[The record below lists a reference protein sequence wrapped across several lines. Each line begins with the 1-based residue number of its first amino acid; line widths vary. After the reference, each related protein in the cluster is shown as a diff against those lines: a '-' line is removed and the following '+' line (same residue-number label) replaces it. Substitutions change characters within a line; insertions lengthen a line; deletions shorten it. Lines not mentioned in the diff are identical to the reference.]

1 MKTKNTLLL
10 FSVLFATSTSFSQYC
25 TAVYTNTTDD
35 WISNV
40 TFAGINNNSNSV
52 GYEDFT
58 NIIGN
63 VTAGVTYPLSVTV
76 STANGS
82 WAQYLTIFIDWN
94 QDEVF
99 QENTERYDIGWQ
111 TISGSY
117 IFSDNISIPATALA
131 GTTRMRVIEDYNN
144 YAPAGGCVNDT
155 YGEAEDYSLTISE
168 PSSGVPNDIG
178 INQFLSPK
186 TTSGFACAGND
197 SVVVEVKNFGSNQ
210 IYFFDIEWSLNG
222 IAQQTYT
229 YTGFLDTIGG
239 NSSNTDTINI
249 SNISLSQSID
259 LVAWSINPNG
269 NVDTINANDT
279 SSMMVDSVINLALD
293 LGPDKVSC
301 DGSYIVLKNNFTET
315 FDQYQWSNGF
325 TSPSIAV
332 NSAGIYSLTV
342 TEGLPNCKVSDEVEV
357 FVASSPIIEWRS
369 DTAFCGLGII
379 DAGNSGS
386 KYSWSNGDTN
396 QTINIASSGLYSV
409 TVTSPEGC
417 IDSNEIDVLI
427 NELPQVN
434 LGSDFEICINLGE
447 DTLIGPLLEPQLSYK
462 WSNSATTSQIFIDT
476 AGATPGNQTFWL
488 EVTDINGCIE
498 SDTIDIAYK
507 LCEPVGFTS
516 IDNSEFLEIYPMP
529 INGNATIDV
538 KTNAGNI
545 EISLFSLNGEKI
557 SNVYSGHS
565 DGAVQINADF
575 NDLAAGVYILQLQ
588 TDEFVSNK
596 QIIVQ
601 K

>member
-1 MKTKNTLLL
+1 MKTKITITILSLL
-10 FSVLFATSTSFSQYC
+10 FSTSMSFAQYC
-25 TAVYTNTTDD
+25 TAVYTNTSDD

-58 NIIGN
+58 NLIGN
-63 VTAGVTYPLSVTV
+63 VTTGVTYPLSVTV

-111 TISGSY
+111 TITGSY
-117 IFSDNISIPATALA
+117 IFSDNLTIPATALP

-168 PSSGVPNDIG
+168 PSAGVPNDIG

-249 SNISLSQSID
+249 SNITLSQSID
-259 LVAWSINPNG
+259 LIAWSINPNG

-279 SSMMVDSVINLALD
+279 SAMMVDSVINLALD

-301 DGSYIVLKNNFTET
+301 DGSYIVLKNNFIET

-332 NSAGIYSLTV
+332 NSAGVYSLTV

-357 FVASSPIIEWRS
+357 FVASSPNIEWRS
-369 DTAFCGLGII
+369 DTAFCGVGII
-379 DAGNSGS
+379 DAGNAGS
-386 KYSWSNGDTN
+386 EYSWSNGDTN
-396 QTINIASSGLYSV
+396 QTIKIASSGLYSV

-427 NELPQVN
+427 NELPQ
-434 LGSDFEICINLGE
+434 INLGPDFDICFNLGD
-447 DTLIGPLLEPQLSYK
+447 DTLIGPLNEPQLSYK
-462 WSNSATTSQIFIDT
+462 WSNNVTTNQILVDT
-476 AGATPGNQTFWL
+476 ASSTPGSQTFWL
-488 EVTDINGCIE
+488 EVTDINGCIAA
-498 SDTIDIAYK
+498 DTIDIMYK
-507 LCEPVGFTS
+507 LCEPVGLTS
-516 IDNSEFLEIYPMP
+516 IDKSESWVIYPMP
-529 INGNATIDV
+529 INGSASIGIN
-538 KTNAGNI
+538 TNAGFI
-545 EISLFSLNGEKI
+545 EVSLFSLSGEKI
-557 SNVYSGHS
+557 SKVYSGPIN
-565 DGAVQINADF
+565 GIVQINADF
-575 NDLAAGVYILQLQ
+575 NFLAAGVYILQLR

-596 QIIVQ
+596 QIMVQ